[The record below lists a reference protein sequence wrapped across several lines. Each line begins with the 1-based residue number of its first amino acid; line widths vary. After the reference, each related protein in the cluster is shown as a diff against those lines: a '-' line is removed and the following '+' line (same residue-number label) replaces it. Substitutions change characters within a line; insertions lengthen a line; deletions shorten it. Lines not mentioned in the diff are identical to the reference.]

1 MEVQR
6 GIPSIGPSPGKRG
19 NRRSE
24 ALLQMDGYATTQDL
38 TA

>member
-6 GIPSIGPSPGKRG
+6 GLQSFGPSPGKRG

-24 ALLQMDGYATTQDL
+24 ALLQMDGYATNQDL